1 MFLWTSAGTIVS
13 ADLPG
18 AALVA
23 VEVLLGGQL
32 RVVQIVLRHVA
43 EVLNAAKRFDLQ
55 LKKSQVGLTLG

>member
-1 MFLWTSAGTIVS
+1 MLDITGIVGTIVS

-32 RVVQIVLRHVA
+32 RVVKIVLSHVA
-43 EVLNAAKRFDLQ
+43 EVLHAVKY
-55 LKKSQVGLTLG
+55 